1 MSKHKLYIANTTS
14 WLIDRLENSNVPV
27 SEAEILDLI
36 ENSVNIDAKEL
47 YDEVKTVKSALGVK
61 KRSPNRCTSDKSVS
75 SKYLL
80 ELLTKNAKI
89 RKSKKIEFVAN
100 NFNHIASLKNDELLA
115 LGLRVT
121 ELEKL
126 DSKKKLDS
134 EKKLDSGKKLVA
146 EKSNSKSVRIT
157 DEKRPSNSKKLSKNR
172 TTTSKCKSIK
182 ICAFNIAN
190 FGATKFKRDHILE
203 MIVKILYRYDLTV
216 VQEIRSEEFD
226 VIEKTLHELN
236 NYCQKIGSAKRFKAE
251 RSNFVGNEHRQEQYG
266 YFYNTSKLKID
277 GFMQFEDEND
287 VFRYEPAFANFLCKR
302 TGREF
307 TVVGVHIQKDSVVA
321 EMNKLIELYDMIS
334 EEFGT
339 QNVVFTG
346 DFNAEGSYLSKKK
359 AGTVDFFNDPRFK
372 SLISH
377 DVDTTVSNTD
387 YAYDRIFVAGDLFA
401 NVKENAGEVFR
412 FDQEFNLTQAEA
424 FKVSDHYPIEF
435 KIE

>member
-1 MSKHKLYIANTTS
+1 
-14 WLIDRLENSNVPV
+14 
-27 SEAEILDLI
+27 
-36 ENSVNIDAKEL
+36 
-47 YDEVKTVKSALGVK
+47 VKTVKSALGVT

-80 ELLTKNAKI
+80 ELLSEHSKL
-89 RKSKKIEFVAN
+89 RKSEKIEFVAN

-121 ELEKL
+121 ELEK
-126 DSKKKLDS
+126 SNA
-134 EKKLDSGKKLVA
+134 EKCTEKIDCGKSIA
-146 EKSNSKSVRIT
+146 EKSGADTSKSVKIT
-157 DEKRPSNSKKLSKNR
+157 DEKRPSTSKNLSKNR

-251 RSNFVGNEHRQEQYG
+251 RSNFVGNEHRKEQYG

-277 GFMQFEDEND
+277 GFMQFQDEND

-321 EMNKLIELYDMIS
+321 EMNKLIELYDLIS

-346 DFNAEGSYLSKKK
+346 DFNAEGSYLSKTK

-387 YAYDRIFVAGDLFA
+387 YAYDRIFVAGELFA